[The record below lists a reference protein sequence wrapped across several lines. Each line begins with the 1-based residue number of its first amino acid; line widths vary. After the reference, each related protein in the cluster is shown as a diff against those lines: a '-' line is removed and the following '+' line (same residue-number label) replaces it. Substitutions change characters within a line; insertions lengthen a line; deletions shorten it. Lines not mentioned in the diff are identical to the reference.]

1 MNDESEYRHAR
12 QRSDHPTPAAQPS
25 DERGV
30 LTPDEVSADSRVHH
44 SGQSDTDP
52 SSMHLDSAVPTGMD
66 DELTAQTTF
75 DPSEGDGDNWSWLAE
90 LNRGRGESGAGTDD
104 RKRARQIAGM
114 HRDVDV
120 AADRLHASDHER
132 ERVKFLLS
140 RVNAKVDLLQKG
152 AIEAIVVG
160 VVSIVLD
167 ERRTRIARQRPD
179 NDVLTSV
186 LRDDAFEA
194 LCEDFDVTLSR
205 VRLVRRRLRDTDVYT
220 SPNAS
225 QDVPDH

>member
-12 QRSDHPTPAAQPS
+12 QNSDHPTPAAQPS

-30 LTPDEVSADSRVHH
+30 ITPDEVSADSRVHH

-52 SSMHLDSAVPTGMD
+52 NSMHLDSAVPTGMD
-66 DELTAQTTF
+66 EELTAQTTF

-90 LNRGRGESGAGTDD
+90 LNSGRGESGTGTDD

-114 HRDVDV
+114 NRDVDV

-140 RVNAKVDLLQKG
+140 RVDAKADLLQKG
-152 AIEAIVVG
+152 AIEAIVMG

-167 ERRTRIARQRPD
+167 ETRTRIARQRPD
-179 NDVLTSV
+179 SDVLTSV

-194 LCEDFDVTLSR
+194 LCNEFGVTLSR

-225 QDVPDH
+225 QNVPEQ